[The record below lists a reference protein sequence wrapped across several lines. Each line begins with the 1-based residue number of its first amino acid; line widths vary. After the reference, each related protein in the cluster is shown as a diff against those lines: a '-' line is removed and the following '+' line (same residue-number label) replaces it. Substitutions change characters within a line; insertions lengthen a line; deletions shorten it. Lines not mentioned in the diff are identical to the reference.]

1 MIASIPYAG
10 VFLAGFALLLLPGVF
25 QQAQAETTVITPE
38 TTTFP
43 TVVEQGDI
51 LIIEEGSQAG
61 LTLENH
67 GIVINRGTVYGSIT
81 NHETGLVLNEQGA
94 RISVLMANHGAFQ
107 NIGSFVSPQTGVFQ
121 NRATG
126 AVSNFGFF
134 DSHSMDVVNEG
145 SFDIMPEG
153 VFFIFNGV
161 SFDNSGTVSNNGAF
175 YLSKSTDFNNA
186 GGTLDNG
193 GQFFVGGYG
202 TGSGS
207 IFTNDANSVV
217 NNTGELTNFD
227 LFQNDG
233 TFENDGML
241 VSRPVGLISP
251 LFNNTGTLNNNAG
264 ATIYNLDDSSDE
276 QPHEVVI
283 SNSGTLNNSADI
295 VNQGSGA
302 MIVNECGGTFND
314 NGTVEGNA
322 VIEECPQ
329 AQAASPQG
337 SLLARLGNILTR
349 VVQ

>member
-1 MIASIPYAG
+1 MLASIPYSRI
-10 VFLAGFALLLLPGVF
+10 FLAGFALLLLPGLF
-25 QQAQAETTVITPE
+25 QQAQAETTVITPD

-51 LIIEEGSQAG
+51 LIIEEDSHAG

-94 RISVLMANHGAFQ
+94 WISVLMDNSGAFQ
-107 NIGSFVSPQTGVFQ
+107 NIGSFVSPQTGIFH
-121 NRATG
+121 NRVTG

-145 SFDIMPEG
+145 SFDILPEAT
-153 VFFIFNGV
+153 FFIFNGV

-175 YLSKSTDFNNA
+175 YLSKSTDFNNVA
-186 GGTLDNG
+186 GTLDNG

-207 IFTNDANSVV
+207 VFTNEPGAIV

-227 LFQNDG
+227 FFQNGG
-233 TFENDGML
+233 TFVNDGKL
-241 VSRPVGLISP
+241 VNRPVGLISP
-251 LFNNTGTLNNNAG
+251 MFNNTGILNNNAG
-264 ATIYNLDDSSDE
+264 ATLYNLDDSSNE
-276 QPHEVVI
+276 QPQEARI
-283 SNSGTLNNSADI
+283 RNSGTLNNSAAI
-295 VNQGSGA
+295 VNQGTGA

-329 AQAASPQG
+329 AHAASPQG
-337 SLLARLGNILTR
+337 SLLTGFGNLLTR
-349 VVQ
+349 VIQ